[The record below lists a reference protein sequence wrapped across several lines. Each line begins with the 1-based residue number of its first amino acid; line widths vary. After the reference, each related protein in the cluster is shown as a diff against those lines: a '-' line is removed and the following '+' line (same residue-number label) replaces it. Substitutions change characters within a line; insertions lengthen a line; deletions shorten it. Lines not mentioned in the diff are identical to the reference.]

1 MSSSAC
7 LNIVL
12 LKVESVKCS
21 HRVYASYFVT
31 VVEIKAIMFWGPSTK
46 VGRKLKNRKLYTSIK
61 YYLENVNTVHEINP
75 YFVPDGD
82 KKIENH

>member
-7 LNIVL
+7 LNVVL

-31 VVEIKAIMFWGPSTK
+31 LVELKAIYILGSKHQSW
-46 VGRKLKNRKLYTSIK
+46 
-61 YYLENVNTVHEINP
+61 
-75 YFVPDGD
+75 
-82 KKIENH
+82 